1 MAVKNLNLV
10 LVNLC
15 VANTAKQVRD
25 AVAGVLGHRMPEAL
39 SQGRPMSPGFATF
52 DPIMAK
58 AKRIG
63 RSAAGLPGY
72 PVRPRSWRKS
82 VTGATHAASGRNAVP
97 TCVSGRGLSERC
109 AQHHVTGGHEY
120 PSHDRRDDQRITAQ
134 GQQQPVGLAPY
145 TNRGK

>member
-1 MAVKNLNLV
+1 MAAVNLNLA
-10 LVNLC
+10 LNTLCTVN
-15 VANTAKQVRD
+15 
-25 AVAGVLGHRMPEAL
+25 AVKPGNAVVGTLGLWMPTAL
-39 SQGRPMSPGFATF
+39 SHGRPMSPGFATF
-52 DPIMAK
+52 EPIMAK

-72 PVRPRSWRKS
+72 PVRPRYWRES
-82 VTGATHAASGRNAVP
+82 DTGATQVASGRSAIP

-109 AQHHVTGGHEY
+109 AQHHLASGHEY

-134 GQQQPVGLAPY
+134 GQQQPVGLALY

>member
-1 MAVKNLNLV
+1 MAVQNLNLV
-10 LVNLC
+10 LNTLC
-15 VANTAKQVRD
+15 AANAVKPGN
-25 AVAGVLGHRMPEAL
+25 AVAGILGLGMPTAL
-39 SQGRPMSPGFATF
+39 SHGRPMSPGFATF

-63 RSAAGLPGY
+63 RSAAGLPGI
-72 PVRPRSWRKS
+72 PVRPGYWRES
-82 VTGATHAASGRNAVP
+82 VTGATQVRSGRNAIP

-109 AQHHVTGGHEY
+109 AQHHLTSGHEY

-134 GQQQPVGLAPY
+134 GQQQPVGLALY

>member
-1 MAVKNLNLV
+1 MAAVNLNLV
-10 LVNLC
+10 LNTLC
-15 VANTAKQVRD
+15 TAS
-25 AVAGVLGHRMPEAL
+25 AVKPGNAVVGTLGLPMPPAL
-39 SQGRPMSPGFATF
+39 SHGRPMSPGFATF

-63 RSAAGLPGY
+63 RSAAGLPGN
-72 PVRPRSWRKS
+72 PVRPRNWRKS

>member
-1 MAVKNLNLV
+1 MVVQNLNLV
-10 LVNLC
+10 LNTLC
-15 VANTAKQVRD
+15 TANAVKPGN
-25 AVAGVLGHRMPEAL
+25 AVAGILGLRMPTAL
-39 SQGRPMSPGFATF
+39 SHGRPTSPGFATF

-72 PVRPRSWRKS
+72 PVRPRYWRES
-82 VTGATHAASGRNAVP
+82 VTGATHIATGRSAIP

-109 AQHHVTGGHEY
+109 AQHHQPSGHEY

-134 GQQQPVGLAPY
+134 GQLQPAGSAPY
-145 TNRGK
+145 TYRGK

>member
-1 MAVKNLNLV
+1 MAAVNLNLA
-10 LVNLC
+10 LNTLCTVN
-15 VANTAKQVRD
+15 
-25 AVAGVLGHRMPEAL
+25 AVKPGNAVVGTQGLRMPPAL
-39 SQGRPMSPGFATF
+39 SHGRPMSPGFATF

-72 PVRPRSWRKS
+72 PVRPRYWRES
-82 VTGATHAASGRNAVP
+82 VTGATQAESGRSAIP

-109 AQHHVTGGHEY
+109 AHHHLASGHEY

-145 TNRGK
+145 TNRGM